1 MVSAPFRKHEVS
13 CLTIFPKLI
22 SDTEKFLKKVLANN
36 KGMCHHLSMFES
48 TTKYK
53 IIHSKNLANHLEDEL
68 KNILDKLTNPE
79 YVRAMEKL
87 AEICSKQNY
96 LYN

>member
-1 MVSAPFRKHEVS
+1 M
-13 CLTIFPKLI
+13 TIFPKLI
-22 SDTEKFLKKVLANN
+22 SNPEKFLKKVLANN
-36 KGMCHHLSMFES
+36 KGICHRMPMFES

-53 IIHSKNLANHLEDEL
+53 VVHSNKLPHEFEGEL
-68 KNILDKLTNPE
+68 KKILDKLMSPE
-79 YVRAMEKL
+79 YVRAVEKL

>member
-1 MVSAPFRKHEVS
+1 MVFKLFRKHEVS
-13 CLTIFPKLI
+13 CLTNFQKLI
-22 SDTEKFLKKVLANN
+22 FDPENFLKKILANN

-48 TTKYK
+48 TNKYK
-53 IIHSKNLANHLEDEL
+53 IIHSNKLANHLEDEL

-79 YVRAMEKL
+79 YLRAMEKI

>member
-1 MVSAPFRKHEVS
+1 
-13 CLTIFPKLI
+13 LTIFQKLI
-22 SDTEKFLKKVLANN
+22 FDPEKFLKKVLANI
-36 KGMCHHLSMFES
+36 KGICHHAFMFET

-53 IIHSKNLANHLEDEL
+53 VVHSNNLPQHLEDEL
-68 KNILDKLTNPE
+68 KNILDKLTNPD
-79 YVRAMEKL
+79 YLRAMEKL

>member
-1 MVSAPFRKHEVS
+1 V
-13 CLTIFPKLI
+13 L
-22 SDTEKFLKKVLANN
+22 DKFSKVDLRSGKFFKKILANN
-36 KGMCHHLSMFES
+36 KGMCHHLPMFES

-53 IIHSKNLANHLEDEL
+53 IVHSNKLANHLEDEL